1 MKRMRFL
8 VSILIIWLFL
18 FYNIERLSRPINI
31 TRVAYTF
38 VPIMAI
44 LTILVSRLRKVS
56 LGVLLLGPV
65 PVILVFKAWLGFR
78 VWGTALP
85 LTLTEIC
92 AVALTTILARWVSNG
107 LGEFES
113 AIAHITIGQVGK
125 LPEPFSSGQG
135 EMYRE
140 VRRARHYQRPLA
152 LVAIGIEEESIR
164 VALDR
169 MVQEVQQA
177 MMRQYVLSGVA
188 KTLCDELED
197 YNIIA
202 QRNNHFLALLPEV
215 KPGKL
220 TDLIERLRKAVSE
233 QVGVTLQIGTA
244 SFPEDAVTFQ
254 SLVEKAV
261 GKMGTESESGPSLQ
275 PQQLTTE
282 HLLVAFAEEKTYG
295 LGDHQST

>member
-1 MKRMRFL
+1 MRFL
-8 VSILIIWLFL
+8 VSILIIWLFF
-18 FYNIERLSRPINI
+18 FYNIERLSKPINI

-38 VPIMAI
+38 VPIMAV
-44 LTILVSRLRKVS
+44 LTILVSRLRKVP
-56 LGVLLLGPV
+56 LGVLLVGPV
-65 PVILVFKAWLGFR
+65 PVVLVFKAWLGFR

-85 LTLTEIC
+85 LTVTEIC
-92 AVALTTILARWVSNG
+92 AIALTTILARWVSNG

-135 EMYRE
+135 EMYQE

-152 LVAIGIEEESIR
+152 LMAIGIEQESIR

-202 QRNNHFLALLPEV
+202 QRNDHFLALLPEV
-215 KPGKL
+215 KAGKL
-220 TDLIERLRKAVSE
+220 AGLIERLRKAVSE

-254 SLVEKAV
+254 SLLEKAV
-261 GKMGTESESGPSLQ
+261 GEMHKESEPGAPLR

-282 HLLVAFAEEKTYG
+282 HLYVTFAQEKVYG
-295 LGDHQST
+295 LDDHQST